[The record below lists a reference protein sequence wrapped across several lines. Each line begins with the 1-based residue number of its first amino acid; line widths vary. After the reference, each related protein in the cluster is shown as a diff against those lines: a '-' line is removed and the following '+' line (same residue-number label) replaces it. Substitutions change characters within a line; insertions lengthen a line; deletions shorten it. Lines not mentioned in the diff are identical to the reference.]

1 MSSMQSTI
9 QCKLKP
15 KQASYGTSVDWLAC
29 CRLLVLG
36 FSSRFLKQISMLNT
50 EGQRP
55 RTHLDVMHPDLA
67 TDVQTKQ
74 DNRLRN
80 GSREVRPSELEIKDD
95 VYLRNLPTGST
106 WIQGVVIGKRGP
118 RSYLVELPDGRVFRR
133 HIDNLRSRVTSSG
146 SEEREEDDWLTGNM
160 ELPGPRRIQWKIQ

>member
-1 MSSMQSTI
+1 M
-9 QCKLKP
+9 
-15 KQASYGTSVDWLAC
+15 
-29 CRLLVLG
+29 
-36 FSSRFLKQISMLNT
+36 
-50 EGQRP
+50 
-55 RTHLDVMHPDLA
+55 
-67 TDVQTKQ
+67 
-74 DNRLRN
+74 
-80 GSREVRPSELEIKDD
+80 
-95 VYLRNLPTGST
+95 YLRNLPTGST